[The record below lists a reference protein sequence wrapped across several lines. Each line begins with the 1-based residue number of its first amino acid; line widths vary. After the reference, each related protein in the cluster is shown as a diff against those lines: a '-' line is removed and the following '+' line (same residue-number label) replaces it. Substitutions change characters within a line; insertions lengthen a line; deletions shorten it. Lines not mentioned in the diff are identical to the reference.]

1 MNNEFS
7 MSRDRT
13 HYFGKPPNIHKAM
26 LGENL
31 PGVNSTADP
40 SLLSYCSKTIG
51 QLSLFEVLALCSSV
65 ALYYLEYP
73 PLFCFSPLKV
83 YPTC

>member
-7 MSRDRT
+7 MSRDHT

-31 PGVNSTADP
+31 TDVNSTADP
-40 SLLSYCSKTIG
+40 SLLSYCSKAIG
-51 QLSLFEVLALCSSV
+51 QLSLFKVPAHCSSV
-65 ALYYLEYP
+65 ALCNLEYP